1 MRIGTDGFPLTR
13 YQLVNCEES
22 AFQTKI
28 ILKYGKRD
36 DCHYQSPVDNHQSE
50 FTHPRVCT
58 HKLGRNY
65 VSCTIWCARLNV
77 RENSTELLSNRRGVE
92 QDGGLKT
99 KIFSIR
105 YHCYKTF
112 RCKVLRAYLEWDSLW
127 CLFWRGRVRC
137 WRPTC
142 VICKEGHKAR
152 VLLDIRLKSNCG
164 QRKRAVDRQSAYC
177 AKKKWICPRGDST
190 SIKSRKITRQLEQR

>member
-1 MRIGTDGFPLTR
+1 MSMQTKYSEPTRRAFLDSPKTSQVYKCSNYCHRESHQVIFTWLIPKTLEGSSVKIEYPRCQPLFTYYIGPYPLIDGRWMRIGTDGFPLTR

-36 DCHYQSPVDNHQSE
+36 GYHYQSPVANHQPE
-50 FTHPRVCT
+50 ITHTGVCT
-58 HKLGRNY
+58 NKLGRNH
-65 VSCTIWCARLNV
+65 VSSTIGCACLNV

-112 RCKVLRAYLEWDSLW
+112 RCKILRAYLE
-127 CLFWRGRVRC
+127 
-137 WRPTC
+137 
-142 VICKEGHKAR
+142 
-152 VLLDIRLKSNCG
+152 
-164 QRKRAVDRQSAYC
+164 
-177 AKKKWICPRGDST
+177 
-190 SIKSRKITRQLEQR
+190 